1 MGANSLFALEIR
13 WEITLE
19 NCKKEKCSWLH
30 TISPY
35 FYLPSGAG
43 NIKGWFSPGFLVNR
57 THLPCSLPGE
67 IHGMDIDWNSRHSLL
82 RSSEIMCKGGHFPLW
97 NNQDIFFKSWFKTHT
112 HTQNKAVK
120 LAELGRIQIRTC
132 VPKEHRR
139 ISNGSFLFTKH
150 LPSSTN

>member
-1 MGANSLFALEIR
+1 MGVNSLFALEIR

-19 NCKKEKCSWLH
+19 NCKKEKGSQLYA
-30 TISPY
+30 ISSY

-43 NIKGWFSPGFLVNR
+43 NTKGWFSPAFLVNR

-67 IHGMDIDWNSRHSLL
+67 IHRMDIDRNSWHSLL
-82 RSSEIMCKGGHFPLW
+82 CSSEIMCKGGHFPLW
-97 NNQDIFFKSWFKTHT
+97 NNQDIFFKSWFKK
-112 HTQNKAVK
+112 HTQRNKAIK
-120 LAELGRIQIRTC
+120 LAELRRIQIRTC

-150 LPSSTN
+150 LPSSTS